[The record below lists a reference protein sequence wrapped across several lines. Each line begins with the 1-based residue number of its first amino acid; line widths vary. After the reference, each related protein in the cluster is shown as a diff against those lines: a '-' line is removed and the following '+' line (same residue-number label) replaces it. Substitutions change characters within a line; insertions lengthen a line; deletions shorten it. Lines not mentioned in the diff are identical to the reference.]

1 VGELYGCRIAKLK
14 TLNIAFIK
22 DIPMKNIDLTPIM
35 ASLVGADKLFQ
46 NIPAQKIAQFPPH
59 NLELI
64 SENDYL
70 ITLAVAGYSK
80 EELAVE
86 VEGNTLTITGKK
98 IIDDNAK
105 NREFLHKGIGERDF
119 VKRFTLGE
127 YIEVTGS
134 GLENGLLSIKLEKK
148 VPEEKLPR
156 AIEIT

>member
-98 IIDDNAK
+98 IIDD
-105 NREFLHKGIGERDF
+105 
-119 VKRFTLGE
+119 
-127 YIEVTGS
+127 
-134 GLENGLLSIKLEKK
+134 
-148 VPEEKLPR
+148 
-156 AIEIT
+156 